1 MLAFSP
7 PQARKFRVL
16 ARPLSIFPL
25 ILLLFGTQNLGG
37 YFWYPKSQRIL
48 FGTQILSG
56 VFFSTQNLG
65 GRPIWVPFSTHLGTK
80 KNTAPPS
87 NLRAKRDEFFWC
99 IFAAKRRFFFLTQI
113 ENLKNNTASVI
124 FITQM
129 GKKSYPNR
137 SAAEIL
143 GKKKYPAE
151 NLGTKKY
158 PLRFGY
164 QKYPPRFWVPK
175 SNKTKGKI
183 ERGRAKTLNF
193 RACGGL
199 KANIS
204 LIHLSLNRREAR
216 RIFVVD
222 GFGTKN
228 LQVRHTL
235 ILLNKMI
242 FYPETI
248 EMQR

>member
-1 MLAFSP
+1 MLQIWSMDFEIFSN
-7 PQARKFRVL
+7 FRRAGKIFLLHRFETFWMFWKAMILIRSFLLSKSRRPRLRYPL
-16 ARPLSIFPL
+16 A
-25 ILLLFGTQNLGG
+25 
-37 YFWYPKSQRIL
+37 
-48 FGTQILSG
+48 
-56 VFFSTQNLG
+56 VFF
-65 GRPIWVPFSTHLGTK
+65 F
-80 KNTAPPS
+80 
-87 NLRAKRDEFFWC
+87 
-99 IFAAKRRFFFLTQI
+99 
-113 ENLKNNTASVI
+113 
-124 FITQM
+124 TQM

-175 SNKTKGKI
+175 SNKIKGKI

-204 LIHLSLNRREAR
+204 LIHLT
-216 RIFVVD
+216 V
-222 GFGTKN
+222 
-228 LQVRHTL
+228 
-235 ILLNKMI
+235 ILH
-242 FYPETI
+242 
-248 EMQR
+248 

>member
-1 MLAFSP
+1 MISQVSNSNGSKESFWKRSTNGPA
-7 PQARKFRVL
+7 VL
-16 ARPLSIFPL
+16 REVE
-25 ILLLFGTQNLGG
+25 
-37 YFWYPKSQRIL
+37 
-48 FGTQILSG
+48 G
-56 VFFSTQNLG
+56 VDL
-65 GRPIWVPFSTHLGTK
+65 
-80 KNTAPPS
+80 
-87 NLRAKRDEFFWC
+87 
-99 IFAAKRRFFFLTQI
+99 
-113 ENLKNNTASVI
+113 SVI

-129 GKKSYPNR
+129 SKKSYPNR

-175 SNKTKGKI
+175 SNKIKGKI

-204 LIHLSLNRREAR
+204 LIQS
-216 RIFVVD
+216 
-222 GFGTKN
+222 
-228 LQVRHTL
+228 
-235 ILLNKMI
+235 
-242 FYPETI
+242 
-248 EMQR
+248 

>member
-1 MLAFSP
+1 
-7 PQARKFRVL
+7 
-16 ARPLSIFPL
+16 
-25 ILLLFGTQNLGG
+25 
-37 YFWYPKSQRIL
+37 
-48 FGTQILSG
+48 
-56 VFFSTQNLG
+56 
-65 GRPIWVPFSTHLGTK
+65 
-80 KNTAPPS
+80 
-87 NLRAKRDEFFWC
+87 
-99 IFAAKRRFFFLTQI
+99 
-113 ENLKNNTASVI
+113 
-124 FITQM
+124 M

-175 SNKTKGKI
+175 SNKIKGKI

-204 LIHLSLNRREAR
+204 LIHLSLNRREASFDVFSPRSGEFFLGIFGVFSPRSGDFFLVPKSKTLKKHWFQAVFLLGVWLRGEPRGERILNLGPGGSDPPKPPSR
-216 RIFVVD
+216 RE
-222 GFGTKN
+222 
-228 LQVRHTL
+228 QC
-235 ILLNKMI
+235 
-242 FYPETI
+242 
-248 EMQR
+248 